1 MPSGGSEEYLARLG
15 IDATDVQSVFDH
27 LTTVVAQA
35 REALPGYTT
44 ELTKVENALG
54 KVAAAASQT
63 SSKVTADASSATEA
77 ATKWSAYTK
86 QLNEAN
92 AAYKAAQQQN
102 VANGVVDKT
111 SGLPTGAVGQQLL
124 QIDAAQNASVI
135 QALKDQDNGVNKLGG
150 DLPRLR
156 YALYDVS
163 TTSAIFGASLL
174 ALPAIIEKTTISY
187 DALFAAVAR
196 TLPNASAS
204 ELTNLKQQ
212 LIDLTT
218 QIPLTFSA
226 ITQIATLG
234 SQLGVPAGQIASFT
248 KTTAEFSA
256 TTNASVETS
265 ATAFGRLGQVL
276 KQSDYRQLGDDIA
289 YLGVKSVATETQ
301 IIAVAQQIG
310 VTTTAAGYSS
320 GQTLALAAAFS
331 SLGVQAESARGTVSR
346 VFNDINK
353 AVATPGAALNNFAAI
368 SKESSADFAKQWQT
382 DAPAAFQKFVE
393 GLSGQGANL
402 QTTLASFGITASRD
416 ITNIRLLADNNDV
429 LTKTVNDL
437 SNANGFLD
445 ASYAKVADTTQSKLT
460 LAQNNILR
468 LFNQIGSSAAGPVN
482 SAVDTFNK
490 LLDVFSKIADSPT
503 LSGIAA
509 IGAGVLA
516 LAGFSLIAF
525 GALTRLAASVLAVR
539 TAQAATSQSSSILG
553 EVLSILNPLATRAT
567 ASTEALTAATVELG
581 DAQTVTAAKMSAAS
595 EEGSVAQSGLAAS
608 AGKSA
613 TAATGL
619 GAAFSEAIPPL
630 ALVVGIAA
638 LTPVLSDF
646 INQATGATQT
656 TDQLTAK
663 ILQLANAS
671 TTAKKAGLDQLFGND
686 VSYGGVTTGNT
697 AAASR
702 FGNGT
707 PFTQTSTSAT
717 TTISG
722 AQAYYNSVTK
732 GQAVPGNDQA
742 SAQLDEQVKVYTQNV
757 KAYDA
762 AVAALVQK
770 GNTKAAQAAIKA
782 FDDEAEKGGLTQKQA
797 ASLLTLTNQALGA
810 NASANS
816 SAASAANG
824 TADATSKAAATF
836 QAYTASIYDAGN
848 KAAAVQSDLNSL
860 GAAFVNNGAAAAST
874 GPEIQKA
881 IADIYAQSSSGP
893 QAAARMKELFD
904 VLVQGGLASAEQL
917 SGLAAVIK
925 NLNGGK
931 DAIPDATYNLQGL
944 SDGFDKAATAA
955 EKTGASAAAAAPKVY
970 TLVNYASDLAG
981 VFSRSQDLQFGSSA
995 AFDKI
1000 TSDFLS
1006 IKDAVSKANQTIR
1019 DSIAST
1025 RTTILQ
1031 LQQTIDG
1038 LRSDNAT
1045 DEYFLKIAKGYG
1057 DALRASELTTA
1068 IAANNLKIKDSQNQ
1082 IATAQQNNAT
1092 TIASA
1097 QETTNKTL
1105 DGNSASAIANRAQIQ
1120 SLIADYSAYVDK
1132 LASSGL
1138 SQDQLK
1144 AKTAQLKQEFINQAT
1159 QLGYTRSD
1167 VLQAATA
1174 FDDMTT
1180 AINGVPRN
1188 ITVSVATGGRGQ
1200 QALNEYIANLKSLN
1214 GSTTTHNVTTQFKS
1228 VGNPNPGPTSDQQYK
1243 QAQAKVLEGLIGYYS
1258 NQLNQPNLS
1267 QTAMQADIKL
1277 LNQYQQELH
1286 GLGSYDRGGY
1296 TGDGPLGSKA
1306 GEVHAQEFVLNPVAT
1321 KLLPMDFLNS
1331 LNQGIMPQLV
1341 LPQHA
1346 PASSSNSSHSVV
1358 QFGPFERQLLMNIA
1372 DSVGLSISGGAI
1384 QQAANIANANAST
1397 RRTN

>member
-27 LTTVVAQA
+27 LTTVVATA

-54 KVAAAASQT
+54 KVAAAAGQT

-111 SGLPTGAVGQQLL
+111 SGLPTGASANQLL

-163 TTSAIFGASLL
+163 TTAAIFGASLL
-174 ALPAIIEKTTISY
+174 ALPVAIEKTTISY
-187 DALFAAVAR
+187 DSLFAAVSR
-196 TLPNASAS
+196 TLPGTSSA
-204 ELTNLKQQ
+204 ELNSLKQQ

-265 ATAFGRLGQVL
+265 ATAFGRLGEIL
-276 KQSDYRQLGDDIA
+276 KQTDYKALGDDIA

-310 VTTTAAGYSS
+310 ATTTAAGYSS
-320 GQTLALAAAFS
+320 GQTLALAASFS

-353 AVATPGAALNNFAAI
+353 AVATPGAALNNFASI
-368 SKESSADFAKQWQT
+368 SKESSTEFAKNWQS
-382 DAPAAFQKFVE
+382 DAPAAFQKFVD
-393 GLSGQGANL
+393 GLSGQGASL

-416 ITNIRLLADNNDV
+416 ITNIRLLADNNGL
-429 LTKTVNDL
+429 LTQTTNDL
-437 SNANGFLD
+437 ANANGFLEK
-445 ASYAKVADTTQSKLT
+445 SYQKVADTAQSKLT
-460 LAQNNILR
+460 LAQNNVLR
-468 LFNQIGSSAAGPVN
+468 LFNQIGSSAQGPV
-482 SAVDTFNK
+482 VDALNAFNT
-490 LLDVFSKIADSPT
+490 T
-503 LSGIAA
+503 LSFLSNILNDPVAA
-509 IGAGVLA
+509 GGAALGAGILA
-516 LAGFSLIAF
+516 LAGVSLVAF
-525 GALTRLAASVLAVR
+525 AGLTRLAASVLAVR
-539 TAQAATSQSSSILG
+539 TAQAAAGSSGSILG
-553 EVLSILNPLATRAT
+553 EVFSVIFGASNRATTAINEQTAATERLGAAQSETALKGAAAADETALNGVAGAASTAESSTSALSGALGKAGLVGAALSLALALPSVVDVLTQMQLKAQGLTADVGKLTNTINGLAT
-567 ASTEALTAATVELG
+567 ASTKADSTKALTTLLNQGTVKTLVNSPYVAGDKSQGTYLG
-581 DAQTVTAAKMSAAS
+581 T
-595 EEGSVAQSGLAAS
+595 E
-608 AGKSA
+608 
-613 TAATGL
+613 
-619 GAAFSEAIPPL
+619 
-630 ALVVGIAA
+630 
-638 LTPVLSDF
+638 
-646 INQATGATQT
+646 N
-656 TDQLTAK
+656 
-663 ILQLANAS
+663 
-671 TTAKKAGLDQLFGND
+671 
-686 VSYGGVTTGNT
+686 
-697 AAASR
+697 
-702 FGNGT
+702 
-707 PFTQTSTSAT
+707 
-717 TTISG
+717 ISG
-722 AQAYYNSVTK
+722 AKAYYNTVQTGQSQPGESVFS
-732 GQAVPGNDQA
+732 GAPAVDNA
-742 SAQLDEQVKVYTQNV
+742 EKLAATNIQN
-757 KAYDA
+757 YDA
-762 AVAALVQK
+762 ALAKLVSD
-770 GNTKAAQAAIKA
+770 GNLKAAQAGVKT
-782 FDDEAEKGGLTQKQA
+782 FDDAMSKNGLTQKQA
-797 ASLLTLTNQALGA
+797 QSLLTQTNQALAA
-810 NASANS
+810 NAQS
-816 SAASAANG
+816 SAGAASGTDANTTAAEKA
-824 TADATSKAAATF
+824 TAVFS
-836 QAYTASIYDAGN
+836 AYTASIYDAGN

-860 GAAFVNNGAAAAST
+860 GAAFVNNGAAAAAT

-893 QAAARMKELFD
+893 QAAARMQELFE
-904 VLVQGGLASAEQL
+904 VLVKGGLASAEQL

-1000 TSDFLS
+1000 SSDFLS
-1006 IKDAVSKANQTIR
+1006 IKDAVTKANQSIR
-1019 DSIAST
+1019 DSVNST
-1025 RTTILQ
+1025 RTTILN
-1031 LQQTIDG
+1031 LQATIQG
-1038 LRSDNAT
+1038 LRSDNAA
-1045 DEYFLKIAKGYG
+1045 DQYFLTIAKGYG
-1057 DALRASELTTA
+1057 DALRASELTSA
-1068 IAANNLKIKDSQNQ
+1068 IAANNAKIKDSQNQ

-1092 TIASA
+1092 TIAAA
-1097 QETTNKTL
+1097 QETTNKSL

-1120 SLIADYSAYVDK
+1120 SLIGDYSTYVEK

-1144 AKTAQLKQEFINQAT
+1144 AKTAQLKQEFINQAL
-1159 QLGYTRSD
+1159 QLGYTKSD

-1200 QALNEYIANLKSLN
+1200 QALAEYIANLKSIN
-1214 GSTTTHNVTTQFKS
+1214 GTTTMHNVTTQFKS
-1228 VGNPNPGPTSDQQYK
+1228 VGNPNPGPSSDQQYK
-1243 QAQAKVLEGLIGYYS
+1243 QAQAKTLEGLIGYYS
-1258 NQLNQPNLS
+1258 NQLNQPNIS
-1267 QTAMQADIKL
+1267 QTAMQADVKL
-1277 LNQYQQELH
+1277 LNQYQQQLH
-1286 GLGSYDRGGY
+1286 ALGSYDRGGY
-1296 TGDGPLGSKA
+1296 TGDGPLGSPA
-1306 GEVHAQEFVLNPVAT
+1306 GGVHAQEFVLNPVGT

-1331 LNQGIMPQLV
+1331 LNQGVMPQIFS
-1341 LPQHA
+1341 PQHA
-1346 PASSSNSSHSVV
+1346 PTSTSSASTGHLQLS
-1358 QFGPFERQLLMNIA
+1358 PFDRQLLMDIRDN
-1372 DSVGLSISGGAI
+1372 VGISISGGAI
-1384 QQAANIANANAST
+1384 QQSVNTANANSNT
-1397 RRTN
+1397 RRTG